1 MCDKILIKT
10 SLHADAIID
19 PTLITTVGDPH
30 TVQKSEH
37 GKCDTLK

>member
-19 PTLITTVGDPH
+19 PTLIRTGCDPY

-37 GKCDTLK
+37 GKHDTLK